1 MDFGAFLAQ
10 MGGRGVGRGAGRGRG
25 RGRGAGRGFNP
36 NPFATNETNTDGTGY
51 GGAKND
57 TKTLIAGRKKAAKA
71 SAKDDKASIKYL
83 KQIQKQLTYQKKTAS
98 KNGNGFDL
106 DEDDRKKLSNLLA
119 DIFRNQVPSDWDIR
133 KDLYN
138 IALDVSRTL
147 SSNEVIGTIW
157 GDKDDQESV
166 LYWLLDFRQQAK
178 DIMKHHSD
186 KGWSTED
193 QDDVALATLVT
204 EVADMALKMS
214 KRCMAAKPVADL
226 CVVTMTERYQK
237 KLGPLRFDSVDSLQ
251 NHYFLKKTPAAPTA
265 LNTRLLFKELAAY
278 RNALPVEYGSSCFCR
293 VINNRLDMLRVMITG
308 PDDTPYANG
317 CFLFDISM
325 PGDYPKSNPK
335 VQFLTTG
342 GGRIRFNPNLYN
354 CGKVCLSLLGTWAGK
369 YL

>member
-10 MGGRGVGRGAGRGRG
+10 MGGRGVGRGAGRGRGRG

-133 KDLYN
+133 KDIYN

-193 QDDVALATLVT
+193 QDDVAL
-204 EVADMALKMS
+204 
-214 KRCMAAKPVADL
+214 P
-226 CVVTMTERYQK
+226 
-237 KLGPLRFDSVDSLQ
+237 KLGCKSKQGLRLV
-251 NHYFLKKTPAAPTA
+251 
-265 LNTRLLFKELAAY
+265 
-278 RNALPVEYGSSCFCR
+278 
-293 VINNRLDMLRVMITG
+293 
-308 PDDTPYANG
+308 
-317 CFLFDISM
+317 
-325 PGDYPKSNPK
+325 
-335 VQFLTTG
+335 
-342 GGRIRFNPNLYN
+342 
-354 CGKVCLSLLGTWAGK
+354 
-369 YL
+369 